1 MAAGAKAY
9 IITNVTGTTAT
20 AEKVETLKAGEGYFV
35 KGDAVSTAYNV
46 YETNTTP
53 DATTGN
59 MIRGC
64 AEATVIN
71 GSGTTKYLVGEK
83 AGVAGLFY
91 LGETSTTTVP
101 AGKAYLEVEASAN
114 ARMLNIFCTDDNTTT
129 ILNIS
134 ADGASAR
141 KTMVDGKV
149 VIITKQGTYNAAGSR
164 VNEGER

>member
-1 MAAGAKAY
+1 M
-9 IITNVTGTTAT
+9 
-20 AEKVETLKAGEGYFV
+20 
-35 KGDAVSTAYNV
+35 
-46 YETNTTP
+46 
-53 DATTGN
+53 
-59 MIRGC
+59 
-64 AEATVIN
+64 
-71 GSGTTKYLVGEK
+71 
-83 AGVAGLFY
+83 
-91 LGETSTTTVP
+91 P

-134 ADGASAR
+134 ADGASKR